1 LISDKNLEFEKDVK
15 DLLLLGDNLDND
27 ETNFIEK

>member
-1 LISDKNLEFEKDVK
+1 LISDKNLEFDKDVK